1 MEKLKVG
8 ILGLRRGMTYLH
20 NFLHLDNCVIIGA
33 ADRLPGRRENARK
46 MIEEAG
52 AKTRLV
58 GEFEELLDMKP
69 DAVMVATNAR
79 VHADHAIQALD
90 AGCHVVSEIPAA
102 FTEDELIRLRDTVER
117 TGKMYMCGENY
128 AFLDFMRYWRKWYLE
143 GKFGEISCTHCEYVH
158 YLPDSLTL
166 PDGRCLSPSE
176 AEAEGLADQAVPVW
190 RADQPPIQYL
200 THDLGPAL
208 ELLDDRA
215 GSVTCMESAWWCK
228 EAPLRS
234 DAQIGLFKT
243 ARGNLIQCMVTLN
256 TRVPSSHRFRILGTE
271 GGAEWFSHE
280 KTCRVFFGDREERAG
295 WVRTKLGIAAQEDD
309 TSTGHGGVDLKVAR
323 AFTNAILEGRDS
335 PVDVYRGIE
344 YTLPGIIA
352 ARSAEQG
359 GVPLE
364 IPDLRREPFTGTRL
378 WDHFRLPENADIDRL
393 RMDNAPKDVPTPGL

>member
-8 ILGLRRGMTYLH
+8 ILGLRRGRTYLH
-20 NFLHLDNCVIIGA
+20 NFMHLDNCVVIGG
-33 ADRLPGRRENARK
+33 ADRLETCRH
-46 MIEEAG
+46 G
-52 AKTRLV
+52 AAEMVKDTDCKIV
-58 GEFEELLDMKP
+58 SEFEELLEMKP

-79 VHADHAIQALD
+79 VHADHSVQALE
-90 AGCHVVSEIPAA
+90 AGCHVLCEIPAA
-102 FTEDELIRLRDTVER
+102 FTEDQLIRLRDAVER

-143 GKFGEISCTHCEYVH
+143 GKFGELSCAHCEYVH
-158 YLPDSLTL
+158 CLPQSLML
-166 PDGRCLSPSE
+166 QDGTRLSPSE
-176 AEAEGLADQAVPVW
+176 AEAEGLTGEAVPVW

-200 THDLGPAL
+200 THDLGPLL
-208 ELLDDRA
+208 ELFDDRA
-215 GSVTCMESAWWCK
+215 VSVTCMEAPWWCK

-243 ARGNLIQCMVTLN
+243 AKGHLIQCMVTLN
-256 TRVPSSHRFRILGTE
+256 TRVPASHRFRILGTD
-271 GGAEWFSHE
+271 GGGEWFSHE
-280 KTCRVFFGDREERAG
+280 ATARVFFGEREEREG
-295 WVRTKLGIAAQEDD
+295 WIRTKLGIAAQEDD

-335 PVDVYRGIE
+335 PIDVYRGIE

-359 GVPLE
+359 GVPME

-378 WDHFRLPENADIDRL
+378 WDHFVLPETADLNRL
-393 RMDNAPKDVPTPGL
+393 LAEDPKKDSRTPGLA